1 MSNAFAGV
9 GSHFKKWNATT
20 GAWVTVAE
28 VKTISGPSMTR
39 EMIDVTNLD
48 STGGYREFIPSFR
61 DGGTV
66 ALSMNFTYASYL
78 LLKKDFQSDVLCNY
92 LIHLSDVGGTTI
104 FFSGYVQDLPI
115 SIKFD
120 DAVTSEVTIKVS
132 GLVTMEQDSGSG
144 DSGSS
149 GI

>member
-9 GSHFKKWNATT
+9 GSHFRKWNVTT
-20 GAWVTVAE
+20 GVWDSVAE

-66 ALSMNFTYASYL
+66 ALSMNFTYAGYVM
-78 LLKKDFQSDVLCNY
+78 LKNDFQSDDLSNY
-92 LIHLSDVGGTTI
+92 EILLSDGSSI
-104 FFSGYVQDLPI
+104 EFSGYVQDLPL
-115 SIKFD
+115 SVKFD
-120 DAVTSEVTIKVS
+120 DAVTCEVTIKVS
-132 GLVTMEQDSGSG
+132 GLVTIDQGSGSG
-144 DSGSS
+144 S
-149 GI
+149 